1 MNFFARFLFT
11 FRAAFFQKF
20 LHNGFFTRLQ
30 FAERSYGIYLF
41 IQSCAR
47 IFLFSR
53 HDAILHRKFISVN
66 LRSSAVM
73 SASIK

>member
-11 FRAAFFQKF
+11 FRAAFLQKF
-20 LHNGFFTRLQ
+20 LHNGFFTWLQ
-30 FAERSYGIYLF
+30 FTERLYGIYLF

-53 HDAILHRKFISVN
+53 HDAILRRNFISIN
-66 LRSSAVM
+66 PRSSAVM

>member
-1 MNFFARFLFT
+1 L
-11 FRAAFFQKF
+11 
-20 LHNGFFTRLQ
+20 
-30 FAERSYGIYLF
+30 YGIYLF

-53 HDAILHRKFISVN
+53 HDAILRRNFISIN
-66 LRSSAVM
+66 PRSSAVM